1 MRYPMF
7 MVKKVQCIKD
17 ISYFQSN
24 CGFNA
29 ILVKNPRNLF
39 VDKNKFILKFMRRKV
54 RSSIVRHGLLETKNK
69 FWRTNTT

>member
-24 CGFNA
+24 PWIQCNFNQ
-29 ILVKNPRNLF
+29 NPRNLF
-39 VDKNKFILKFMRRKV
+39 CGQKQIYSKV
-54 RSSIVRHGLLETKNK
+54 YVEESKIKHSKHAIETEKQI
-69 FWRTNTT
+69 WRTNTT